1 MASRACSPRINNP
14 TECKAHTSPPP
25 TLSRDFLNRDTRR
38 RDFPARIPS
47 GSPTGIPAGNARNGH
62 AHNGRAGSA
71 GECNFCQP
79 PRSAG
84 PFFLMSNAT
93 CGPTD
98 LGHVFGSS
106 PATWSRELSNLQRS
120 GFIHKHG
127 QKYMLTETGRAWIE
141 EQMPREDVNNG

>member
-1 MASRACSPRINNP
+1 MASRACSLRINNP
-14 TECKAHTSPPP
+14 TECKAHTSLPP
-25 TLSRDFLNRDTRR
+25 TLSRDFPSRDTRC
-38 RDFPARIPS
+38 RDFPSKDTQRFPNRHTSRQRPQWACPPAAQANAIFV
-47 GSPTGIPAGNARNGH
+47 SPRGQQAL
-62 AHNGRAGSA
+62 S
-71 GECNFCQP
+71 
-79 PRSAG
+79 
-84 PFFLMSNAT
+84 FLMSNAT

-127 QKYMLTETGRAWIE
+127 QKYMLTDTGRAWME

>member
-1 MASRACSPRINNP
+1 MGGPAAQANALFVSPRGQQ
-14 TECKAHTSPPP
+14 A
-25 TLSRDFLNRDTRR
+25 LS
-38 RDFPARIPS
+38 
-47 GSPTGIPAGNARNGH
+47 
-62 AHNGRAGSA
+62 
-71 GECNFCQP
+71 
-79 PRSAG
+79 
-84 PFFLMSNAT
+84 FLMSNAT

-127 QKYMLTETGRAWIE
+127 QKYMLTDTGRAWIE